1 MADITY
7 FEKAPSPPIEASAE
21 QIVKVIQKSIGRRVR
36 LRRRCVR
43 LLPVDRPKC

>member
-36 LRRRCVR
+36 
-43 LLPVDRPKC
+43 PAS